1 MSAIMDLL
9 GKEMTGEAIKEI
21 SAQTGIEEEQAAAVV
36 NGAVPLL
43 LKALARNTDDP
54 QGAEALAEALKQ
66 DHDGSIL
73 DDIPGFVNQANTAP
87 GQAILKHVLGD
98 RIMTVAR
105 GLAKLIGIESETVD
119 RILAILAPIVLAALA
134 RQQQSEGLDV
144 GALAGLLGQEKKTA
158 ESRAPEAMDILSSL
172 LDSDGDGDISDDV
185 ADMGTKLLTG
195 LLSR

>member
-172 LDSDGDGDISDDV
+172 LDGDGDGDISDDV

>member
-172 LDSDGDGDISDDV
+172 LDGDGDGDISDDV
-185 ADMGTKLLTG
+185 AEMGTKLLTG